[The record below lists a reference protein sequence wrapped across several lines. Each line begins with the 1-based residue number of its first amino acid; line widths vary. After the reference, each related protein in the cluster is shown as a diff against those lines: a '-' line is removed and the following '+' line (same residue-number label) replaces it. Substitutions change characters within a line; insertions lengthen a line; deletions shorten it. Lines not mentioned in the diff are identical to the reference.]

1 LCPQDDDLSVQNPN
15 PVLAGSFIPIDTD
28 NTLRGA
34 WELATL
40 IGPLYINTAF
50 SRYWRVQ
57 PESAADLEIIQTTNL
72 RPAGAPALAPAD
84 VKIVS
89 TNVLK

>member
-1 LCPQDDDLSVQNPN
+1 LSVQNPN
-15 PVLAGSFIPIDTD
+15 PVLAGSIFTIDTV

-34 WELATL
+34 SELATL
-40 IGPLYINTAF
+40 IGPLYINTGF

-57 PESAADLEIIQTTNL
+57 PESAADLDIIETTNA
-72 RPAGAPALAPAD
+72 RPAGAPALASAD

>member
-1 LCPQDDDLSVQNPN
+1 V
-15 PVLAGSFIPIDTD
+15 GSFIPIDTA

-34 WELATL
+34 SEVATL
-40 IGPLYINTAF
+40 IGPLYINTGF

-57 PESAADLEIIQTTNL
+57 PESAADLDIIETTNP
-72 RPAGAPALAPAD
+72 RPTGPPALAPAD

-89 TNVLK
+89 TNMLK